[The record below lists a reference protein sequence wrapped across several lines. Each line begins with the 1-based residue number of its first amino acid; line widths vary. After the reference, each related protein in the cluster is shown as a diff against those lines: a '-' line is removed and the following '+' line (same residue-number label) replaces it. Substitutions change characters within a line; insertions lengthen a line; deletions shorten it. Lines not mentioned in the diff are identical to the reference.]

1 MSYPLIIGTA
11 GHIDHGKSVLVRAL
25 TGQDP
30 DRLPEEKQR
39 GMTIDLGFAFW
50 GDDVAII
57 DVPGHER
64 LIRNMV
70 AGVSGI
76 DLVLLV
82 IAADEGVKPQTIE
95 HRQILQILGIKSGI
109 VALTKTDLVD
119 GDTIERRKG
128 EVQRLLRGTS
138 LEGSP
143 IIPVSAL
150 TGEGLEELKKTL
162 KDLLE
167 ARKPEEEGEIFRLP
181 VDRSFSIKGFG
192 TVVTG
197 TVISGRIGVGGEIEL
212 LPAKRTLR
220 IRGIEVMGRP
230 RQEVRRGMRAALN
243 LRGIGKG
250 EIKRGDSLATPSFF
264 QPTNR
269 LEGRLSL
276 LEAFSGKVKG
286 GGWLKFLTGTAEV
299 MVKVYP
305 LEEGPMKRGESRLV
319 RFKLETYI
327 TAALGDR
334 FVARI
339 PSPPSTIGGG
349 EILDPYPP
357 TKKRG
362 RRLGYLKTLE
372 GRKVAE
378 VIETRL
384 LWQGYRGETEGELW
398 RRTQLPLNQ
407 IRAQLEDLVRDRHLI
422 SLKVGDRLLY
432 FPQTS
437 LRRLKGMI
445 IDEVEGF
452 HQQNPYRLGMGEE
465 ELGGRVEANSE
476 IFHRA
481 LKELLGSGEL
491 LLHQGRKLGCPSHHI
506 SLSLRDEKLR
516 EEIEGVFL
524 KGGFS
529 PPSLKELK
537 GEDARRLMRI
547 LQEIGVLISTGN
559 SLLFHK
565 KWVEKAEELLRE
577 FVGEKGEIGLREF
590 KEFLGTSRRYALSL
604 LTYFDNQG
612 ITRRVGE
619 VRRLR

>member
-39 GMTIDLGFAFW
+39 GMTIDLGFVFW
-50 GDDVAII
+50 GDDVAVI

-95 HRQILQILGIKSGI
+95 HLQILQILGIKSGI
-109 VALTKTDLVD
+109 VALTKTDLED

-128 EVQRLLRGTS
+128 EIERLLRGTS

-197 TVISGRIGVGGEIEL
+197 TVISGRIGVEGEIEL

-220 IRGIEVMGRP
+220 IRGIEVMGKP

-243 LRGIGKG
+243 LRGIGKR

-299 MVKVYP
+299 MGKVYP

-362 RRLGYLKTLE
+362 RGLDYLKALE

-384 LWQGYRGETEGELW
+384 LWKGYRGETEGELW

-407 IRAQLEDLVRDRHLI
+407 IRVQLEDLVRDRYLI

-432 FPQTS
+432 LPNGS

-445 IDEVEGF
+445 IDEVEGC
-452 HQQNPYRLGMGEE
+452 HQQNPYRLGMGED
-465 ELGGRVEANSE
+465 ELGNRVRADAE
-476 IFHRA
+476 IFRMA

-491 LLHQGRKLGCPSHHI
+491 LLHQGRKLGLPSHQI
-506 SLSLRDEKLR
+506 PLSPKDERLK
-516 EEIEGVFL
+516 EEIEGALL

-529 PPSLKELK
+529 PPSPKEIK
-537 GEDARRLMRI
+537 GEDARRLMGV
-547 LQEIGVLISTGN
+547 LQEAGVLISAGD
-559 SLLFHK
+559 SLLFHH

-577 FVGEKGEIGLREF
+577 FVGEKGEISLREF
-590 KEFLGTSRRYALSL
+590 KELLGTSRRYALSL

-612 ITRRVGE
+612 ITKRVGD